1 MSATGIRLEEFKFY
15 LPLDIILTKV
25 SGADL
30 NLVPFES
37 ATFGSLD
44 LTFVDRCELANAEV
58 PVDDEE
64 AEA

>member
-1 MSATGIRLEEFKFY
+1 MTATRIRFEEFKFY
-15 LPLDIILTKV
+15 LPLDIIFTKV
-25 SGADL
+25 SSADL

-58 PVDDEE
+58 SVDDEE

>member
-1 MSATGIRLEEFKFY
+1 MTATRIRFEEFKFY

-44 LTFVDRCELANAEV
+44 LTFVDRCELAKAEV
-58 PVDDEE
+58 SVDDEE